1 VSKQIKSFALLSRNA
16 THFGT
21 KYSGESTDSARWRQ
35 GMELHRLADLS
46 SIAPL
51 KSQLRTPSLRPAG
64 LLSGARTEA
73 ERQELV
79 QSVIEKRSGLVR
91 GEGDG
96 QGGRLLIYAPDESL
110 ADGAAIYPSKGFF
123 DVDNTP
129 PWDTWV
135 AFSRGILLSLVPL
148 KLVELAQSGIYV
160 NPESCIRWF
169 D

>member
-1 VSKQIKSFALLSRNA
+1 VSETFDLKSESVCWSLSETKAWCNQQKSTA
-16 THFGT
+16 TVEETDDVKHRRV
-21 KYSGESTDSARWRQ
+21 SGEQANQKFRLAFAERDAFWNKVFRREYTDSALWRQ

-96 QGGRLLIYAPDESL
+96 
-110 ADGAAIYPSKGFF
+110 
-123 DVDNTP
+123 
-129 PWDTWV
+129 
-135 AFSRGILLSLVPL
+135 
-148 KLVELAQSGIYV
+148 
-160 NPESCIRWF
+160 
-169 D
+169 